1 MIDIIRMEYDAGQ
14 VYLDYI
20 VTKQAQTQQY
30 CIMAMGCDCVH
41 VGVECCVHLEW
52 YLNVTKFAIE
62 VRCFRALSHWSD
74 EIMGIWRN
82 CVHVSV
88 ISPLLGDM
96 DRYGVAMG
104 VASTAAKLFCRS
116 YKSTLYGRWQSY
128 AFFMPSAE
136 CLEELSLL
144 IDQKKVF
151 DPADSEFEVNFSI
164 GNMAIPV
171 LDSPPVLT
179 ILALRQNS
187 SK

>member
-1 MIDIIRMEYDAGQ
+1 MSHIKICFHDYSYTHRYLKDA
-14 VYLDYI
+14 LL
-20 VTKQAQTQQY
+20 Y
-30 CIMAMGCDCVH
+30 CL
-41 VGVECCVHLEW
+41 VHLSQDGNMLYDLKEYHPTW
-52 YLNVTKFAIE
+52 ACGLIVCTLVLIVVCTLNG
-62 VRCFRALSHWSD
+62 WSD

-88 ISPLLGDM
+88 VSPLLGDM

-144 IDQKKVF
+144 IDQKKINPLVQN
-151 DPADSEFEVNFSI
+151 VYGFSHLPE
-164 GNMAIPV
+164 AY
-171 LDSPPVLT
+171 
-179 ILALRQNS
+179 
-187 SK
+187 SKVGQSNGAGKVVIDHTKK